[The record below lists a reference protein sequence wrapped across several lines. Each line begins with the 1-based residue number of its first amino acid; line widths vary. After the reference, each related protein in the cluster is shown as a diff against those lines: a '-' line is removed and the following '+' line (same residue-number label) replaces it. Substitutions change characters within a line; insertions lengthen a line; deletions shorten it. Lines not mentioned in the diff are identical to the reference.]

1 MLKWVFPLNRWPLIL
16 IKPLIPFLFQ
26 RSDTLELYRRVF
38 SSFKEQIAK
47 SMAKLS
53 RAKKQPVP
61 PKDLSSLQGI
71 ADEMKNRLSRAVAI
85 VSVFTIYD
93 MLFLCHSL
101 QTLAWVPARC
111 FGIGL
116 KPKPRKKKSSR
127 ADQIKNA
134 GFSPAR
140 VWWYLSSWSSI
151 LLLTG
156 EGSTPPQFKNLLKL
170 RHGIVKVVYHFIN
183 TKSKEKQNKQNY
195 GYFTS
200 LNFCHC
206 KE

>member
-1 MLKWVFPLNRWPLIL
+1 MLKWIFPLNRWPLIL

-71 ADEMKNRLSRAVAI
+71 VDEMKNRLSRAVAV

-116 KPKPRKKKSSR
+116 KPKPRKKNLLDCTKLKCRVLSR
-127 ADQIKNA
+127 KNLM
-134 GFSPAR
+134 S
-140 VWWYLSSWSSI
+140 YLSSWSSI
-151 LLLTG
+151 RLLTG
-156 EGSTPPQFKNLLKL
+156 EGFNPLHN
-170 RHGIVKVVYHFIN
+170 
-183 TKSKEKQNKQNY
+183 
-195 GYFTS
+195 S
-200 LNFCHC
+200 L
-206 KE
+206 E

>member
-1 MLKWVFPLNRWPLIL
+1 MLKWIFPLNRWPLIL

-47 SMAKLS
+47 SMARLS

-61 PKDLSSLQGI
+61 HKDLSSLQGI
-71 ADEMKNRLSRAVAI
+71 VDAMKNRLSRAVAV

-116 KPKPRKKKSSR
+116 KPKPRKK
-127 ADQIKNA
+127 
-134 GFSPAR
+134 
-140 VWWYLSSWSSI
+140 
-151 LLLTG
+151 
-156 EGSTPPQFKNLLKL
+156 NLLDCTKL
-170 RHGIVKVVYHFIN
+170 KMQGSLPQEFDVI
-183 TKSKEKQNKQNY
+183 SKFLIIDSVTYWGRIQPPP
-195 GYFTS
+195 
-200 LNFCHC
+200 
-206 KE
+206 

>member
-1 MLKWVFPLNRWPLIL
+1 MLKWIFPLNRWPLIL

-71 ADEMKNRLSRAVAI
+71 VDEMKNRLSRAVAV

-140 VWWYLSSWSSI
+140 
-151 LLLTG
+151 
-156 EGSTPPQFKNLLKL
+156 KNLMISKFLIIDSVTYRGRINPSTIQK
-170 RHGIVKVVYHFIN
+170 FIKAMAWN
-183 TKSKEKQNKQNY
+183 R
-195 GYFTS
+195 
-200 LNFCHC
+200 
-206 KE
+206 

>member
-1 MLKWVFPLNRWPLIL
+1 MLKWIFPLNRWPLIL

-26 RSDTLELYRRVF
+26 RSDNLELYRRVF

-53 RAKKQPVP
+53 RANKQPVP
-61 PKDLSSLQGI
+61 PKDLLSLQGMV
-71 ADEMKNRLSRAVAI
+71 DEMKNLLSRAVAV

-101 QTLAWVPARC
+101 QTLAWVPEVFFFRAARC

-116 KPKPRKKKSSR
+116 KPNQRKKKSSCL
-127 ADQIKNA
+127 DQIKNA

-140 VWWYLSSWSSI
+140 ILMSYLSSRSSI
-151 LLLTG
+151 LILTG
-156 EGSTPPQFKNLLKL
+156 EGFKPFHNAL
-170 RHGIVKVVYHFIN
+170 
-183 TKSKEKQNKQNY
+183 E
-195 GYFTS
+195 
-200 LNFCHC
+200 
-206 KE
+206 